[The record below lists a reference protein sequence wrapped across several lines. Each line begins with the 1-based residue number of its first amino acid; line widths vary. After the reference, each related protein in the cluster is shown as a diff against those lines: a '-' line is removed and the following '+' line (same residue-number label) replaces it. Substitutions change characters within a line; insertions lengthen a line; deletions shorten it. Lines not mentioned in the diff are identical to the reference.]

1 MPRTPKKG
9 GADRP
14 ARYPSRDKVTYTAIP
29 KEYGDILRSL
39 TADSEE
45 YEGRS
50 VAFLTKLAVREFL
63 QRKGRLDDK
72 GRPIPPKG

>member
-1 MPRTPKKG
+1 MPRPPKKG
-9 GADRP
+9 NAEQP

-29 KEYGDILRSL
+29 KEYGDILKAM

-72 GRPIPPKG
+72 GRPIPAK